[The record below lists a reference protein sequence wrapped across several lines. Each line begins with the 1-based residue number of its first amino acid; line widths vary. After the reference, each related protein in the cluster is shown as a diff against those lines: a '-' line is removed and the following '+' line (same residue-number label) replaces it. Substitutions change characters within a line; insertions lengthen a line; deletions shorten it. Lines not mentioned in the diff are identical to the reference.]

1 MPDAPDR
8 YPVNDLYLAIQGEG
22 SLTGVPM
29 VILRLHGCEVGCP
42 WCDTKETWEL
52 DPRHEVPTLGEA
64 LGANPRYTWKSAG
77 EIAGFIQSEHPHTI
91 WVLLT
96 GGEPA
101 RYPLAPLVQAL
112 HAQRRKVALET
123 SGTELGHLDAGL
135 DWITVSPKIEMPG
148 GRKIL
153 PQAVQS
159 AHEIKF
165 PVGRQRDIDRL
176 DALLVAIPPRPD
188 TIISL
193 QPISLNEK
201 ATELCL
207 KTVKERNWRLS
218 LQIHKYLHER

>member
-1 MPDAPDR
+1 VSER
-8 YPVNDLYLAIQGEG
+8 YPVNDVYLAIQGEG

-29 VILRLHGCEVGCP
+29 VILRLQGCEVGCP

-52 DPRHEVPTLGEA
+52 DPANQRDTLEEVLGQNLSYA
-64 LGANPRYTWKSAG
+64 MVTADDLAKWIKSKW
-77 EIAGFIQSEHPHTI
+77 PHTS

-101 RYPLAPLVQAL
+101 RYSLQPLVREL
-112 HAQRRKVALET
+112 HAQGRKVALET
-123 SGTELGHLDAGL
+123 SGTELGHLDAEL
-135 DWITVSPKIEMPG
+135 DWITVSPKIGMPG
-148 GRKIL
+148 GKTVL

-165 PVGRQRDIDRL
+165 PVGRQRDIEQL
-176 DALLVAIPPRPD
+176 DALLADMPPHPD

-201 ATELCL
+201 ATQLCL
-207 KTVKERNWRLS
+207 ETVKERNWRLS
-218 LQIHKYLHER
+218 IQLHKYLHER

>member
-1 MPDAPDR
+1 VSER
-8 YPVNDLYLAIQGEG
+8 YPVNDVYLAIQGEG

-29 VILRLHGCEVGCP
+29 VILRLQGCEVGCP

-52 DPRHEVPTLGEA
+52 DPRHEVPTLVETRGT
-64 LGANPRYTWKSAG
+64 NPCYTWKSAG
-77 EIAGFIQSEHPHTI
+77 EISAFILSEYPRTLWI
-91 WVLLT
+91 LLT

-101 RYPLAPLVQAL
+101 RYPLRPLVDTL
-112 HAQRRKVALET
+112 HEIGRKVALET

-135 DWITVSPKIEMPG
+135 DWITVSPKIGMPG
-148 GRKIL
+148 GKKVL

-165 PVGRQRDIDRL
+165 PVGQQRDIEQL
-176 DALLVAIPPRPD
+176 DALLADMPPHPD

-201 ATELCL
+201 ATQLCL
-207 KTVKERNWRLS
+207 ETVKERNWRLS
-218 LQIHKYLHER
+218 IQLHKYLHER